1 MLTVQLNLLNLTGR
15 VTLSKTW
22 WNKGRDECALSSS
35 LFLKV
40 LRYFGILKWS
50 LTCRFLGYMFLI
62 KF

>member
-15 VTLSKTW
+15 VTLNKTW

-50 LTCRFLGYMFLI
+50 LT
-62 KF
+62 